1 MSGFRGKEIVDAHVH
16 LWDNDKF
23 FYPWPT
29 ADLHAICRPFHVS
42 DLQVALEPSP
52 VRKIVFIQVNQTY
65 EETDWI
71 LEQYPNC
78 TSTIVG
84 IIGWVDLTD
93 PEVDVKLD
101 KYMENKI
108 FRGVRNILEGEP
120 DDWLGREAVHRGLGY
135 LEDRGLTYDLLIRTR
150 HFKLAETVVKK
161 FPKLKFVID
170 HAAKPEIAEGKI
182 EEWKRGM
189 KMLAQNPNVYCKISG
204 LVTEASRE
212 NWKVDDLI
220 PYVKHVIAVF
230 GADRCMFGSDWPVC
244 TLAKDAS
251 YKNTFKAYLQ
261 CVSHLSQSEKEAV
274 FCENVVKFYG
284 LETKSEKIIFK

>member
-1 MSGFRGKEIVDAHVH
+1 MDAFHGKEIVDAHVH
-16 LWDNDKF
+16 LWDCDKY

-29 ADLHAICRPFHVS
+29 DLKAIYRPFLIG
-42 DLQVALEPSP
+42 DLQVAIEPSP
-52 VRKIVFIQVNQTY
+52 VRKVVFIQVNQTY
-65 EETDWI
+65 DETDWI
-71 LEQYPNC
+71 LEQYPAH

-93 PEVDVKLD
+93 PKVNVILE
-101 KYMENKI
+101 KYMEYKV

-120 DDWLGREAVHRGLGY
+120 DDWLGRESVQRGLGY
-135 LEDRGLTYDLLIRTR
+135 LEEKGLTYDLLIRTR

-170 HAAKPEIAEGKI
+170 HAAKPEIKDGKI
-182 EEWKRGM
+182 DEWKKGM
-189 KMLAQNPNVYCKISG
+189 EMLAQNPNVFCKISG

-251 YKNTFKAYLQ
+251 YKNTFEAYLE
-261 CVSHLSQSEKEAV
+261 CVSHLSESEKKAV

-284 LETKSEKIIFK
+284 LEIDSEK

>member
-1 MSGFRGKEIVDAHVH
+1 MWDDLTKTLKNGKSYHVKNLSIKSYSD
-16 LWDNDKF
+16 LWDNEKF

-29 ADLHAICRPFHVS
+29 ADLNAICRPFHVK
-42 DLQVALEPSP
+42 DLQEAQEPSP

-71 LEQYPNC
+71 LEQYPNY
-78 TSTIVG
+78 TSIIVG

-182 EEWKRGM
+182 DEWKRGM

-220 PYVKHVIAVF
+220 PYVKVSFNFNMPSCQVIYEIYF
-230 GADRCMFGSDWPVC
+230 YFDRVIDYICP
-244 TLAKDAS
+244 
-251 YKNTFKAYLQ
+251 
-261 CVSHLSQSEKEAV
+261 
-274 FCENVVKFYG
+274 
-284 LETKSEKIIFK
+284 

>member
-1 MSGFRGKEIVDAHVH
+1 MDAFHGKEIVDAHVH
-16 LWDNDKF
+16 LWDCDKY

-29 ADLHAICRPFHVS
+29 SDLKAICRPFLIG
-42 DLQVALEPSP
+42 DLQVAIEPSP

-65 EETDWI
+65 DETDWI
-71 LEQYPNC
+71 LEQYPAHS
-78 TSTIVG
+78 STIVG

-93 PEVDVKLD
+93 PKVNVILE
-101 KYMENKI
+101 KYMEYKV

-120 DDWLGREAVHRGLGY
+120 DDWLGRESVQRGLGY
-135 LEDRGLTYDLLIRTR
+135 LEEKGLTYDLLIR
-150 HFKLAETVVKK
+150 
-161 FPKLKFVID
+161 LKFVID
-170 HAAKPEIAEGKI
+170 HAAKPEIKDGKI
-182 EEWKRGM
+182 DEWKKGM
-189 KMLAQNPNVYCKISG
+189 EMLAQNPNVFCKISG

-251 YKNTFKAYLQ
+251 YKNTFEAYLE
-261 CVSHLSQSEKEAV
+261 CVSHLSESEKKAV

-284 LETKSEKIIFK
+284 LEIDSEK